1 MLLSIFILNLLVTYS
16 FSQPNVKQPNINIAL
31 STSPSFQKP
40 SRRQSN
46 SPFQA
51 QATIEVQVD
60 GLDSSAII
68 SMTRE
73 ADSSDVG
80 STSVSTFSADLSPS
94 LTEPVAMSSPGTS
107 IPSASSSN
115 LISSNRCNVSAF
127 QTQTAFQT
135 QPGYQTQPA
144 ISILIAYSSQSF
156 NNSIWHP
163 SALESAMSARVSA
176 FTGLGIPLSQGLLDP
191 TILLTSGL
199 LQLAIS
205 LFL

>member
-68 SMTRE
+68 SMTLRQIL
-73 ADSSDVG
+73 A
-80 STSVSTFSADLSPS
+80 TSVRPAFLHS
-94 LTEPVAMSSPGTS
+94 LRTLALLLRNQSQCQVQELPFPRPLLPTLFLAIGATYQRSKHRQRSKLSPGTKH
-107 IPSASSSN
+107 N
-115 LISSNRCNVSAF
+115 QR
-127 QTQTAFQT
+127 
-135 QPGYQTQPA
+135 
-144 ISILIAYSSQSF
+144 
-156 NNSIWHP
+156 
-163 SALESAMSARVSA
+163 
-176 FTGLGIPLSQGLLDP
+176 
-191 TILLTSGL
+191 
-199 LQLAIS
+199 S
-205 LFL
+205 LY